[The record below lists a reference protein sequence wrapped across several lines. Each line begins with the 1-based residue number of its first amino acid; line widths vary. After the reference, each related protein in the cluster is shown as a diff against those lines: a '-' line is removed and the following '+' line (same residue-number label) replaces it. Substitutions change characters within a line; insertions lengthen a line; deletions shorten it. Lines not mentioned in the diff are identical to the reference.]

1 MACMAKRGLLT
12 LRDCDNAEERNCTNC
27 GRPMCREHL
36 SARSGYTKC
45 LECAAADPDKDQQYD
60 AEWASGY
67 RREYYRRS
75 GYAPMLFGAAAAL
88 GAAGLAG
95 AYWDHVDQRAFRSR
109 TAGMIDDEDR
119 AAGFGDS

>member
-12 LRDCDNAEERNCTNC
+12 LRDCENTEERNCANC

-45 LECAAADPDKDQQYD
+45 LECAAADPEKDQQYD

-75 GYAPMLFGAAAAL
+75 GYAPILFGAAAAL
-88 GAAGLAG
+88 GVAGLAS
-95 AYWDHVDQRAFRSR
+95 AYWDHVDQRAFRNR

-119 AAGFGDS
+119 AVGFGDS